1 LPRVRNALPKNINF
15 QNAVVDW
22 ITENPQTSTRA
33 VAATLNVS
41 QSTII
46 RTLKSLKFHPY
57 EMILQ
62 LQLHGVFIPE
72 LKGVWKL
79 MVEINFE
86 HLI

>member
-1 LPRVRNALPKNINF
+1 MSYVL
-15 QNAVVDW
+15 
-22 ITENPQTSTRA
+22 
-33 VAATLNVS
+33 

-46 RTLKSLKFHPY
+46 RTLKSWKFHPY

-86 HLI
+86 HHI

>member
-1 LPRVRNALPKNINF
+1 
-15 QNAVVDW
+15 
-22 ITENPQTSTRA
+22 
-33 VAATLNVS
+33 
-41 QSTII
+41 
-46 RTLKSLKFHPY
+46 LKFHPY

-62 LQLHGVFIPE
+62 QELHGVFIPE

>member
-1 LPRVRNALPKNINF
+1 MT
-15 QNAVVDW
+15 
-22 ITENPQTSTRA
+22 ITTTFVTVLRRFKYLAEKVMYSNHY
-33 VAATLNVS
+33 N
-41 QSTII
+41 
-46 RTLKSLKFHPY
+46 PY

-62 LQLHGVFIPE
+62 QELHGVFIPE

>member
-1 LPRVRNALPKNINF
+1 V
-15 QNAVVDW
+15 
-22 ITENPQTSTRA
+22 TENPHTSTRA

-46 RTLKSLKFHPY
+46 RTLKFHPY

-72 LKGVWKL
+72 LKGVW
-79 MVEINFE
+79 
-86 HLI
+86 

>member
-1 LPRVRNALPKNINF
+1 MSP
-15 QNAVVDW
+15 
-22 ITENPQTSTRA
+22 
-33 VAATLNVS
+33 

-62 LQLHGVFIPE
+62 QELQGVFIPE